1 MQRNSYALLIKL
13 CEVESTGKKV
23 PKELSTRQSATL
35 DDDLQSRHTKKIQQ
49 AKHDLVSDQLLK

>member
-35 DDDLQSRHTKKIQQ
+35 DDDLQSRHKKNSTG
-49 AKHDLVSDQLLK
+49 KT